1 MVGLV
6 RASERRAGEFQP
18 YRLLYFNALD
28 MSEKKY
34 RLLLADLIQ
43 QVERVF
49 NPGDNISLLFFAI
62 GNFILENEARREYG
76 KETLYRLFR
85 DLTKYL
91 VFLKGM
97 SMPHPRQMRKVAAA
111 YRRLDGPLPG
121 LGLKWLTW
129 EHHVKL
135 VAKVKQREARLF
147 YLELAYRAE
156 LTCEEMVRRID
167 SGLYER
173 FDRRQL
179 SQIPQS
185 PASLSPK

>member
-62 GNFILENEARREYG
+62 GNFIL
-76 KETLYRLFR
+76 
-85 DLTKYL
+85 
-91 VFLKGM
+91 
-97 SMPHPRQMRKVAAA
+97 
-111 YRRLDGPLPG
+111 
-121 LGLKWLTW
+121 
-129 EHHVKL
+129 
-135 VAKVKQREARLF
+135 
-147 YLELAYRAE
+147 
-156 LTCEEMVRRID
+156 
-167 SGLYER
+167 
-173 FDRRQL
+173 
-179 SQIPQS
+179 
-185 PASLSPK
+185 